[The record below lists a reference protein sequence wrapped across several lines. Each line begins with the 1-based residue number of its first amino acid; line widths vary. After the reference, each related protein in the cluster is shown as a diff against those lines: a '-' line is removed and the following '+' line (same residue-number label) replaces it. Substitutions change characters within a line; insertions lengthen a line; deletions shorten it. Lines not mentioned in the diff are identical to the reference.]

1 MSVLDRLMAIDRR
14 FIYLLMAL
22 AVAGPVLFPV
32 QLPVVVSKEV
42 DSFHREIEALSP
54 GDQIILAFDYEPD
67 VMAELNPMAEAV
79 IDRLFTRNVE
89 VISLTLYPGG
99 VGIAQR
105 VIEEAAARH
114 DKKNGEDYVFLGY
127 NPDWSGTMLRLGES
141 IKATYPADQFG
152 RDTRELPILSDCDS
166 YADVELLISICGSA
180 LTEYWA
186 AYAKGRYGQRMVSGN
201 TAVQAVLVYPFYQS
215 GQISG
220 FLGGLKG
227 AAEYE
232 TLINRPSF
240 GVRGM
245 GSQSAGHLLIVLC
258 VIMGNIGYLAG
269 RRRRERQAADG
280 EPGGGG
286 PAGGG
291 GPGGGGPAGDNRT
304 GGDRA

>member
-1 MSVLDRLMAIDRR
+1 
-14 FIYLLMAL
+14 
-22 AVAGPVLFPV
+22 
-32 QLPVVVSKEV
+32 
-42 DSFHREIEALSP
+42 
-54 GDQIILAFDYEPD
+54 
-67 VMAELNPMAEAV
+67 
-79 IDRLFTRNVE
+79 

-105 VIEEAAARH
+105 LIEEAAARH
-114 DKKNGEDYVFLGY
+114 GKKNGEDYVFLGY

-141 IKATYPADQFG
+141 IKATYPTDQFG

-166 YADVELLISICGSA
+166 YEDVELLVSICGSA

-186 AYAKGRYGQRMVSGN
+186 AFAGGRYGQRMVSGN
-201 TAVQAVLVYPFYQS
+201 TAVQAVLIYPFYQS

-232 TLINRPSF
+232 TLIDRPAF

-258 VIMGNIGYLAG
+258 VILGNIGYLATRG
-269 RRRRERQAADG
+269 RKENR
-280 EPGGGG
+280 PGSGGQ
-286 PAGGG
+286 
-291 GPGGGGPAGDNRT
+291 T
-304 GGDRA
+304 GGDQA

>member
-1 MSVLDRLMAIDRR
+1 MSAIDRLMTIDRR
-14 FIYLLMAL
+14 FIYLLMAI
-22 AVAGPVLFPV
+22 AVAGPILFPV
-32 QLPVVVSKEV
+32 RMPIVVSKEV
-42 DSFHREIEALSP
+42 ESFHQEIEALNP
-54 GDQIILAFDYEPD
+54 GDQVILTFDYEPD

-79 IDRLFTRNVE
+79 LDRLFTRGVE

-105 VIEEAAARH
+105 TIEEAASRH
-114 DKKNGEDYVFLGY
+114 NKVNGEDYVFLGY

-141 IKATYPADQFG
+141 IKATYPVDQFG
-152 RDTRELPILSDCDS
+152 RDTRELPILEDCDS

-186 AYAKGRYGQRMVSGN
+186 AFAKGRYGQRMVSGN

-232 TLINRPSF
+232 TLIDRPSF

-258 VIMGNIGYLAG
+258 VIMGNVGYLAA
-269 RRRRERQAADG
+269 RRRNERQAAG
-280 EPGGGG
+280 EAGGGG
-286 PAGGG
+286 PAGGNRGGPAGG
-291 GPGGGGPAGDNRT
+291 GPGGDEA
-304 GGDRA
+304 